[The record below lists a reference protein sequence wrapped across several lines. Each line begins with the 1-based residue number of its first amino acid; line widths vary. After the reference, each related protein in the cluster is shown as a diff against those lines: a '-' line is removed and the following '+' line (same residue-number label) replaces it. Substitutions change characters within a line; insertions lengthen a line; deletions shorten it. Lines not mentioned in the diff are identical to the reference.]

1 MLTQSPLETDTFTSQ
16 VSKKKPSSHENLK
29 VVLCCVYCL
38 IIVESKNELA
48 VIKICSDFPRFIS

>member
-16 VSKKKPSSHENLK
+16 VSKKTSSHENLK
-29 VVLCCVYCL
+29 VVLCCVYSL